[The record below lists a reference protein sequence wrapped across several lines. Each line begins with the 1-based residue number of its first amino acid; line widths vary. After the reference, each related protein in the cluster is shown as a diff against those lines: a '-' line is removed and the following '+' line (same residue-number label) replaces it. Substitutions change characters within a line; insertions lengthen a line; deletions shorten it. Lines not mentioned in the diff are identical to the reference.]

1 MEQWMQFEIAM
12 RREVFQMIVLG
23 AIASTISFL
32 ITMYVLYIVIKN
44 AVRDGINES
53 RLTDNWRG
61 RVAAAK
67 RTTHDGDTLPPMH
80 AD

>member
-1 MEQWMQFEIAM
+1 MEQWLQFEVAM
-12 RREVFQMIVLG
+12 RREAFQMLVLG
-23 AIASTISFL
+23 VIAYAISFA

-53 RLTDNWRG
+53 RLTDNWQR
-61 RVAAAK
+61 RVADTRRA
-67 RTTHDGDTLPPMH
+67 THDGDTLPPMR

>member
-1 MEQWMQFEIAM
+1 MEQWLQFEVAM
-12 RREVFQMIVLG
+12 RREAFQMIVLG
-23 AIASTISFL
+23 LITYAVSFA

-44 AVRDGINES
+44 AVRDGINQS

-67 RTTHDGDTLPPMH
+67 RATHDGDTLPPMH